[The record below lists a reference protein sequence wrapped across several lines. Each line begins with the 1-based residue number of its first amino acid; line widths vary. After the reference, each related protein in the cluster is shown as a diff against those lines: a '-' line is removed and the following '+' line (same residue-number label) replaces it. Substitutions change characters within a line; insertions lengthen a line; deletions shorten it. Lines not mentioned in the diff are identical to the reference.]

1 MSFIKFKQPIAW
13 LSFSFLLLL
22 LTACNPFLQTT
33 HLENI
38 QKRGDIMM
46 GTMNGSLTYSFDG
59 SVYSGFDYELG
70 KKLADELKV
79 KLTIKE
85 YPTFETLFQ
94 ALDNNEVDFLAAGL
108 TLTPKRAQKYRS
120 SPPYYFASQKLV
132 YRKGSYRPREAADIN
147 APVSVLKDSSHEE
160 TLEKLLSAMPELEVN
175 ILENA
180 DQETL
185 LRKVAEKEIT
195 FAIVDSST
203 LAQKQRYY
211 PVLTE
216 AFTISEKQPVAWLL
230 KRHQDDSLYSAII
243 EFMGNRYND
252 QSIAKLEEKYF
263 GHVRQFDFVDTKVF
277 LRRNQSTLP
286 EFESLFKKH
295 ATSMVDWLLLAAVS
309 YQESHWDPKAESPT
323 GVRGLMML
331 TLDTADYIGIKNRL
345 DPAQSIKGGA
355 DYLTQLIKRLPQS
368 IPDHE
373 KIWFALASYNLG
385 YGHVMDARRITLKRK
400 QNPDAWSDV
409 KENLPLLHEK
419 KWYSQSR
426 YGYARGREAQHYVNN
441 IRQYLKTLT
450 WFIAERTKRQAEQKI
465 ELAAKAKLKAE
476 QKLAAKAKLEAEQK
490 SSPAE
495 KAKQEAEQKI
505 EQAAKAE
512 QEAEQKSRLATKAN
526 QEAEQ
531 KIELA
536 AKANQEAEKK
546 IELAAKAKLEAKQ
559 KSRLAAK
566 TKLEAEQKSRLAAK
580 TKLEAE
586 QKIELAAKAKLAAE
600 QKIELAAKAKLAA
613 EQKIELAA
621 KAKLAA
627 EQKIELAAK
636 AKLAAEQELAAKAK
650 LETEQKLAAKAK
662 LETEQKL
669 AAKAKLETEQKLAA
683 KAKLEAEQKLAAKAK
698 LEAEQKL
705 AAKAKLAAE
714 QKLAAPEEDA
724 KVATADITK

>member
-1 MSFIKFKQPIAW
+1 MDLKMPFIKFKQPIAW

-46 GTMNGSLTYSFDG
+46 GTINGSLTYSFDG

-70 KKLADELKV
+70 KQLADDLKV

-85 YPTFETLFQ
+85 YPTFEALFQ
-94 ALDNNEVDFLAAGL
+94 ALDNNKVDFLAAGL

-147 APVSVLKDSSHEE
+147 APVAVLKDSSHQE
-160 TLEKLLSAMPELEVN
+160 TLEKLLSTMPELEVN
-175 ILENA
+175 VLENS

-195 FAIVDSST
+195 FAVVNSST

-230 KRHQDDSLYSAII
+230 KRHRDDTLYSAII
-243 EFMGNRYND
+243 EFMGNRYDD

-277 LRRNQSTLP
+277 LRRNQSILP

-295 ATSMVDWLLLAAVS
+295 ATSTVDWLLLAAVS
-309 YQESHWDPKAESPT
+309 YQESHWDPKAKSPT
-323 GVRGLMML
+323 GVRGMMML

-355 DYLTQLIKRLPQS
+355 DYLTLLIKRLPQS
-368 IPDHE
+368 IPEHE
-373 KIWFALASYNLG
+373 RIWFALASYNLG

-450 WFIAERTKRQAEQKI
+450 WFVAERTKRQ
-465 ELAAKAKLKAE
+465 
-476 QKLAAKAKLEAEQK
+476 
-490 SSPAE
+490 
-495 KAKQEAEQKI
+495 
-505 EQAAKAE
+505 
-512 QEAEQKSRLATKAN
+512 T
-526 QEAEQ
+526 
-531 KIELA
+531 
-536 AKANQEAEKK
+536 
-546 IELAAKAKLEAKQ
+546 
-559 KSRLAAK
+559 
-566 TKLEAEQKSRLAAK
+566 
-580 TKLEAE
+580 
-586 QKIELAAKAKLAAE
+586 
-600 QKIELAAKAKLAA
+600 
-613 EQKIELAA
+613 
-621 KAKLAA
+621 

-650 LETEQKLAAKAK
+650 LEAEQKSSPAEKAQQEAEQKIELAETAKQEAEQKVELAEKANQEAEQKSRLATKAK
-662 LETEQKL
+662 LEAEQKIEL
-669 AAKAKLETEQKLAA
+669 AIKAEQEAEQKSRLATQAEQEAEQKNRLATKAKLEAKQKIELAAKVKLEAEQKIELATKAKQEAEQKIELAAEAKLAAEQKIELATKAKLAAEQELATKAKLEAKQTLAA
-683 KAKLEAEQKLAAKAK
+683 KAKLEAEQTLAANAK
-698 LEAEQKL
+698 LEAEQTL
-705 AAKAKLAAE
+705 AANAKLEAEKVHQAAQ
-714 QKLAAPEEDA
+714 QKEPAEPKKEPELATTE
-724 KVATADITK
+724 ITK